1 MALLE
6 KDGERQEH
14 QDEDRT
20 LKAGNRVPDGLKQE
34 KGLWEF
40 LEKTKIPW
48 DASRIVKKQEM
59 VFYLPQGFEEG
70 RRLRYLRTG
79 LWMGTIKKG
88 RFEPSQAMAM
98 VLKEELYAN
107 SLSFDREDHRVIR
120 YLKGETLVLKEGE
133 GPRKGW
139 CLVCVDGFGLGFARG
154 NNMTLKNKYYPG
166 WRWQ

>member
-1 MALLE
+1 MALLRRKGGEEKGNRPAKERQRGE
-6 KDGERQEH
+6 KDDFISRGEFA
-14 QDEDRT
+14 DF
-20 LKAGNRVPDGLKQE
+20 LKDTR
-34 KGLWEF
+34 
-40 LEKTKIPW
+40 IPW
-48 DASRIVKKQEM
+48 DLSRIVKKQDRIY
-59 VFYLPQGFEEG
+59 YLPEGFLEDTG
-70 RRLRYLRTG
+70 LRYLRTG
-79 LWMGTIKKG
+79 LFMGTIKNE